1 VRDGASPADGGLEKA
16 ALDGDRRRGAVA
28 VRWDGA
34 ARTLGRAAPAPVI
47 PRRGRL
53 AASVLHHEGGTW
65 TATLD
70 RNLLTPVTLP
80 AEPLAAEPLAAEPA
94 TVEMATV
101 GPATAELATAELA
114 TAGPATAEPTTAE
127 PATEEPAT
135 GEPATGEPAPDRP
148 RWARARAVAGL
159 AGLRH
164 AALIVCYLA
173 AGIAL
178 TWPRATYLAG
188 RLPATRDV
196 GGYVWGFWWMAR
208 QVTHL
213 ANPWSTGYLAAP
225 VGTQLAYHTLMPL
238 PGLLMT
244 PVTLAVGPSASY
256 NLLSIACPGLLCYV
270 MFRAA
275 RLWLPSSFD
284 AVVAGA
290 FFGLSSSLAWRSWYE
305 VNLAL
310 GALFLPMVLEASVR
324 LRRSDGRRWGR
335 QAVILGLLLGAA
347 MLTDQESAVLAAVLA
362 GLTLIPWLVRRR
374 SIAAL
379 WPAAVAAVVAVVA
392 ASPQAIAMIQQSA
405 DGGAA
410 TPARVLAMDYN
421 SSGAGLVQ
429 MVAPSPRLASYGL
442 PGLASLYYEGR
453 PSFVVIGYGAV
464 LTLMALTG
472 LVVAWRRPA
481 ARLLGL
487 MWIACTALALGS
499 SPWILDCAYR
509 PLAGRWHGARLSL
522 LMPYTWLVRLPA
534 LANFREAD
542 RFTELGLVAAAL
554 LAGAATGWLRA
565 HAKPVLVVL
574 LALGLVEAGWSGN
587 PAGHD
592 RVGVMPTTLPRLD
605 GPIAADHSRSVVV
618 DVPFGIRGGL
628 PVDGGA
634 FPPQTLVLA
643 TADGHPLGD
652 AFISRIPQATL
663 AGIAACPFYAGL
675 MNAQGGPQSNTRAS
689 LVAAKLNAR
698 AMNVG
703 WVLDWTGN
711 SAVRRYLRRT
721 GFQLAYRADGTLV
734 YRRAALSGALPARA
748 VLDLPRAA
756 RPHPAHT
763 VHHGLSGWDR
773 ARWARRAHLPGAVLL
788 DPSRL
793 VHHPASGK
801 PHRGRRPQA
810 RHRPRHVGP
819 SGALPVRGS
828 RAGRHAVEDA
838 LGHQFPDQ
846 PAQADGEADPFLGG
860 QARQDARLERLERLP
875 YPVGDEPALRG
886 EVEPD
891 VTVVSLVPPP
901 PDPALALEAGRQPA
915 DRALFQAKR
924 LSQLALGDAAR
935 REQRDEGAGL
945 RS

>member
-1 VRDGASPADGGLEKA
+1 
-16 ALDGDRRRGAVA
+16 
-28 VRWDGA
+28 
-34 ARTLGRAAPAPVI
+34 
-47 PRRGRL
+47 
-53 AASVLHHEGGTW
+53 
-65 TATLD
+65 
-70 RNLLTPVTLP
+70 
-80 AEPLAAEPLAAEPA
+80 
-94 TVEMATV
+94 
-101 GPATAELATAELA
+101 
-114 TAGPATAEPTTAE
+114 
-127 PATEEPAT
+127 
-135 GEPATGEPAPDRP
+135 
-148 RWARARAVAGL
+148 VAGL

-244 PVTLAVGPSASY
+244 PVTLAFGPSASY

-335 QAVILGLLLGAA
+335 PAVILGLLLGAA

-379 WPAAVAAVVAVVA
+379 WPAAAAAVVAVAV
-392 ASPQAIAMIQQSA
+392 ASPQAIAMIQQTA

-410 TPARVLAMDYN
+410 TPSRVLAMDYN

-453 PSFVVIGYGAV
+453 PSVVVIGYGAV

-499 SPWILDCAYR
+499 SPWILDRAYR

-565 HAKPVLVVL
+565 HAKPALVVL

-634 FPPQTLVLA
+634 FPPQTMVLA

-663 AGIAACPFYAGL
+663 AGIAARPFYAGL
-675 MNAQGGPQSNTRAS
+675 MNAQGGPQYNTRAS

-698 AMNVG
+698 AMNIG

-711 SAVRRYLRRT
+711 TAVRRYLRRT
-721 GFQLAYRADGTLV
+721 GFQLAYRADGALV
-734 YRRAALSGALPARA
+734 YRPAALSGALPARA

-756 RPHPAHT
+756 RPHPAHN

-773 ARWARRAHLPGAVLL
+773 ACWARRAHLPRAVLL

-793 VHHPASGK
+793 VHGPASGK
-801 PHRGRRPQA
+801 LDRGRHPQA
-810 RHRPRHVGP
+810 RHSPARHWPARRHPRDAGP
-819 SGALPVRGS
+819 R
-828 RAGRHAVEDA
+828 RTRE
-838 LGHQFPDQ
+838 
-846 PAQADGEADPFLGG
+846 QA
-860 QARQDARLERLERLP
+860 
-875 YPVGDEPALRG
+875 
-886 EVEPD
+886 
-891 VTVVSLVPPP
+891 PPP
-901 PDPALALEAGRQPA
+901 LPFPLSA
-915 DRALFQAKR
+915 RAR
-924 LSQLALGDAAR
+924 
-935 REQRDEGAGL
+935 
-945 RS
+945 